1 MKLEFRT
8 VLTYDP
14 IKHAEFQKFT
24 DPSLTDPSEY
34 ESLEQILARC
44 MRGDMSKVLN
54 LSNEGFD
61 DKATDEEI
69 INAMSPQDMSDFDI
83 SDKTEITIKAQ
94 ESLESLNKE
103 KIKKGAKAPK
113 TSVHEENKEPTDN
126 GSEADGEGSAT

>member
-14 IKHAEFQKFT
+14 IKHAESQIFT
-24 DPSLTDPSEY
+24 EPSLTDPSEY
-34 ESLEQILARC
+34 ESLEQILIRC

-61 DKATDEEI
+61 EKASDEEI
-69 INAMSPQDMSDFDI
+69 INAMSPREMCDFDI

-94 ESLESLNKE
+94 ESLESLSKE
-103 KIKKGAKAPK
+103 KIKKGAEAPK
-113 TSVHEENKEPTDN
+113 SSAPEENKEPTDN
-126 GSEADGEGSAT
+126 GSKADGEGSAT